1 MSALPPPP
9 PPPPSEPLGEPPG
22 THALGPAWGQ
32 RQPNDGL
39 RKAVSILFWC
49 ATAAT
54 ALLVAAT
61 FYRRT
66 TFGNV
71 RDGDAPVE
79 DLDTADGVVGGA
91 VFLQFVLA
99 VATLITLSIWSLR
112 AARNAQRIGAPV
124 SPGLSCGGWYIPFA
138 NVIVPFV
145 QLRRILRH
153 GQRATT
159 PVSTWQA
166 LVITAFLISG
176 PLARLGDTDSTMS
189 LEDVS
194 SRLSTQVFLAVLSTL
209 LLAATAFV
217 ATNAMKELDAV
228 GQP

>member
-1 MSALPPPP
+1 M
-9 PPPPSEPLGEPPG
+9 
-22 THALGPAWGQ
+22 
-32 RQPNDGL
+32 
-39 RKAVSILFWC
+39 SILFWC

-61 FYRRT
+61 FYRRA
-66 TFGNV
+66 TFSDV
-71 RDGDAPVE
+71 RDGDAPLE
-79 DLDTADGVVGGA
+79 DLDAADGVVGGA
-91 VFLQFVLA
+91 VLLQVALA

-112 AARNAQRIGAPV
+112 AARNAQRVGAQV
-124 SPGLSCGGWYIPFA
+124 SPGWACGGWYIPFA

-153 GQRATT
+153 GGRATT
-159 PVSTWQA
+159 PVSTWQG
-166 LVITAFLISG
+166 LVITAFVVSG
-176 PLARLGDTDSTMS
+176 PLGRLGDTESATSM
-189 LEDVS
+189 EDVS

-217 ATNAMKELDAV
+217 ATNAMQEVDAV